1 MIARAASLL
10 GVAGTAALAGAAFHR
25 GFTPGALVGPVLLAA
40 LVPVAA
46 AALLARGNRRPP
58 PLPVSIL
65 VSVLLWLAVVTAT
78 LFRHGSPHADGVLPA
93 VGDGLVNGW
102 ARLLD
107 VTLPAP
113 DSPDLL
119 VVPQVLTWL
128 TALAGAELVTRTRA
142 VVAPV
147 APALVTFGVAV
158 ALTVSGPGSD
168 VGAAAGLVAAGGA
181 VALSRRAEGRVW
193 AAGRRPVP
201 PAGTARIVGTA
212 PPTRPAA
219 HATGTAPAEAADRRA
234 GGRVDAR
241 RTAVGLAVL
250 VATIITALLAGPAL
264 PVLGGEPYD
273 VRAHRGVPAY
283 PQPTASPLDFVSAW
297 LGSPDEVLFSVTP
310 PVSRNI
316 RLAVLDRFD
325 GRQWTSSARY
335 APAGGR
341 VPPDRNTRA
350 PAGETRQDIEIN
362 TLPGAFLPHLDRP
375 VRLSGAGLG
384 VDVADGTLITTG
396 PLVAARRYTVVSATA
411 PDLPAAELAGLRAA
425 TGPQADAARALP
437 AGLPAPIAE
446 AARATGR
453 GASTPFQQAYRLE
466 QYLRS
471 RLRYDPAAP
480 AGHTYG
486 HLVYFLG
493 QSHTGTSEQFATL
506 FAVLARVLGL
516 PCRVVVGFRAPRS
529 DGAADGAP
537 AADVRAGAVRAGD
550 VLAWPEIAFAGV
562 GWVPFYPTPA
572 AADTGGGQ
580 VATSAQ
586 GEPTGRAQRVA
597 AAAAVPTAPTGAP
610 PPVRP
615 ARAGRWP
622 LVGAVVAGVV
632 AAGGAAYL
640 GLAVMAPVLR
650 RRRRRT
656 ARDSRERVVGAWHD
670 AIESLDRAGVPVPRT
685 ATPTEVVERG
695 RAVVGVAGREPLA
708 DLATL
713 ASTALYAAD
722 TVGPGE
728 ADAAWRSGATLRAE
742 LRRATPVGRRARRR
756 LAPGRLRG
764 PVR

>member
-1 MIARAASLL
+1 
-10 GVAGTAALAGAAFHR
+10 
-25 GFTPGALVGPVLLAA
+25 
-40 LVPVAA
+40 
-46 AALLARGNRRPP
+46 
-58 PLPVSIL
+58 
-65 VSVLLWLAVVTAT
+65 
-78 LFRHGSPHADGVLPA
+78 
-93 VGDGLVNGW
+93 
-102 ARLLD
+102 
-107 VTLPAP
+107 
-113 DSPDLL
+113 
-119 VVPQVLTWL
+119 
-128 TALAGAELVTRTRA
+128 
-142 VVAPV
+142 
-147 APALVTFGVAV
+147 VAV

-168 VGAAAGLVAAGGA
+168 VGVAAGLVAAAGA
-181 VALSRRAEGRVW
+181 VALCRRAEGRASAGGRRAW
-193 AAGRRPVP
+193 AGGRRPTEPTPPP
-201 PAGTARIVGTA
+201 PAT
-212 PPTRPAA
+212 
-219 HATGTAPAEAADRRA
+219 HATGTAPTEAAGRRA

-241 RTAVGLAVL
+241 RATVGLAVL
-250 VATIITALLAGPAL
+250 VATITTALLAGPAL

-273 VRAHRGVPAY
+273 VRVHRGVPAY

-297 LGSPDEVLFSVTP
+297 LGSPDDVLFSVTP

-350 PAGETRQDIEIN
+350 PAGATRQDIEVN
-362 TLPGAFLPHLDRP
+362 TLPGSFLPHLDRP

-384 VDVADGTLITTG
+384 VDVADGTLITTV
-396 PLVAARRYTVVSATA
+396 PLVPGRRYTVVSATA
-411 PDLPAAELAGLRAA
+411 PDLPAAELAGLRVA

-466 QYLRS
+466 RYLRS

-516 PCRVVVGFRAPRS
+516 PSRVVVGFRAPRP
-529 DGAADGAP
+529 GAAAGAP
-537 AADVRAGAVRAGD
+537 GADARVGAVRAGD
-550 VLAWPEIAFAGV
+550 VLAWPEIAFAGA

-610 PPVRP
+610 PPVGA
-615 ARAGRWP
+615 AREPRWP
-622 LVGAVVAGVV
+622 LVGAAVGGVV
-632 AAGGAAYL
+632 AAGGAGYL
-640 GLAVMAPVLR
+640 ALAVTAPVLR

-670 AIESLDRAGVPVPRT
+670 AIESLDRAGVPVPPT
-685 ATPTEVVERG
+685 VTPTEVVERG
-695 RAVVGVAGREPLA
+695 RAVVGAAGREPLA
-708 DLATL
+708 DLANL
-713 ASTALYAAD
+713 ATTALYAAD
-722 TVGPGE
+722 AVGPGE
-728 ADAAWRSGATLRAE
+728 ADAAWRCGGRLRAE